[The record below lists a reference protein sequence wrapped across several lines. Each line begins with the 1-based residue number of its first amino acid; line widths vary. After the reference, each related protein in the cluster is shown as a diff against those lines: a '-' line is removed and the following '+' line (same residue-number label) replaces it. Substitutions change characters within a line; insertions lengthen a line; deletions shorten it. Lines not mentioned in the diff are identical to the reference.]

1 MIIIRR
7 PHTPYLPH
15 FLYFCRKGWVMKLSH
30 LSETLIGSEIVKLG
44 GEIRE
49 KIRQGE
55 RIYNFTVG
63 DFDPSIF
70 PIPKELEDAIVEAY
84 RRHFTNYPAAEGNL
98 DLREAIHSFILD
110 AEGLD
115 YGINEILVASGGRP
129 LIYAV
134 FRALCDKGDKII
146 YAVPS
151 WNNNH
156 YTHFISGEHIV
167 IEAKAA
173 TNFMPTAA
181 DIKPFVKEAT
191 LISLCSPQNPTGTTF
206 RKEELEAI
214 CDMVIEENARRS
226 ADEKKLYVMYDQM
239 YWHLTYGE
247 IRHYDPVSLR
257 PAMRDYTIYID
268 AISKVFAATGV
279 RVGWSMGPATVISK
293 MKAILTHIG
302 AWAPM
307 AEQKAVAYYLGN
319 REGIK
324 KYMAGFKKE
333 IEERLR
339 RIYDGFVQLKNEGLP
354 VDAIAPEA
362 AIYLTIKID
371 LAGKQTADGNI
382 LQTQSDVTAYILN
395 NAGLAVVPFYAFGAD
410 KSSPWYRL
418 SVGTCKK
425 EEIGEMTGKLREAL
439 LKLH

>member
-1 MIIIRR
+1 
-7 PHTPYLPH
+7 
-15 FLYFCRKGWVMKLSH
+15 MKLSH

-55 RIYNFTVG
+55 RIYNFTIG

-84 RRHFTNYPAAEGNL
+84 RKHFTNYPAAEGNL
-98 DLREAIHSFILD
+98 DLREAIHSFTKD
-110 AEGLD
+110 EEGLD
-115 YGINEILVASGGRP
+115 YSINEILVASGGRP
-129 LIYAV
+129 LIYTV

-156 YTHFISGEHIV
+156 YTHFVGGEHIV
-167 IEAKAA
+167 IEAKAEN
-173 TNFMPTAA
+173 NFMPTASA
-181 DIKPFVKEAT
+181 IRPYIKEAV

-206 RKEELEAI
+206 RKEELENI
-214 CDMVIEENARRS
+214 CDMVIEENKRRG
-226 ADEKKLYVMYDQM
+226 DGEKKLYVMYDQM
-239 YWHLTYGE
+239 YWHLTYGD
-247 IRHYDPVSLR
+247 IKHYNPVSLR
-257 PAMRDYTIYID
+257 PAMREYTIFID

-279 RVGWSMGPATVISK
+279 RVGWGMGPATVISK

-307 AEQKAVAYYLGN
+307 AEQKAVAYYLAN
-319 REGIK
+319 RDGIK
-324 KYMAGFKKE
+324 RYLTNFKSE
-333 IEERLR
+333 IEERLH
-339 RIYDGFVQLKNEGLP
+339 RIYNGFSLLKKEGYS
-354 VDAIAPEA
+354 VDAITPEA

-371 LAGKQTADGNI
+371 LAGKKTAEGR
-382 LQTQSDVTAYILN
+382 LLESQSDVTEYVLN
-395 NAGLAVVPFYAFGAD
+395 TAGLAVVPFYAFGAD
-410 KSSPWYRL
+410 RSSSWYRL

-425 EEIGEMTGKLREAL
+425 EEIEEMIGKLREAL
-439 LKLH
+439 LKLS

>member
-1 MIIIRR
+1 
-7 PHTPYLPH
+7 
-15 FLYFCRKGWVMKLSH
+15 MKLSH

-55 RIYNFTVG
+55 RIYNFTIG

-84 RRHFTNYPAAEGNL
+84 RKHFTNYPAAEGNL
-98 DLREAIHSFILD
+98 DLREAIHSFTKD
-110 AEGLD
+110 EEGLD
-115 YGINEILVASGGRP
+115 YSINEILVASGGRP
-129 LIYAV
+129 LIYTV

-156 YTHFISGEHIV
+156 YTHFVGGEHIV
-167 IEAKAA
+167 IEAKAEN
-173 TNFMPTAA
+173 NFMPTASA
-181 DIKPFVKEAT
+181 IRPYIKEAV

-206 RKEELEAI
+206 RKEELENI
-214 CDMVIEENARRS
+214 CDMVIEENKRRG
-226 ADEKKLYVMYDQM
+226 DGEKKLYVMYDQM
-239 YWHLTYGE
+239 YWHLTYGD
-247 IRHYDPVSLR
+247 IKHYNPVSLR
-257 PAMRDYTIYID
+257 PAMREYTIFID

-279 RVGWSMGPATVISK
+279 RVGWGMGPATVISK

-307 AEQKAVAYYLGN
+307 AEQKAVAYYLAN
-319 REGIK
+319 RDGIK
-324 KYMAGFKKE
+324 RYLTNFKSE
-333 IEERLR
+333 IEERLH
-339 RIYDGFVQLKNEGLP
+339 RIYNGFSLLKKEGYS
-354 VDAIAPEA
+354 VDAISPEA

-371 LAGKQTADGNI
+371 LAGKKTEEGRLLEN
-382 LQTQSDVTAYILN
+382 QSDVTAYVLN
-395 NAGLAVVPFYAFGAD
+395 TAGLAVVPFYAFGAD
-410 KSSPWYRL
+410 RSSSWYRL

-425 EEIGEMTGKLREAL
+425 EEIEEMIGKLREAL
-439 LKLH
+439 LKLS

>member
-1 MIIIRR
+1 
-7 PHTPYLPH
+7 
-15 FLYFCRKGWVMKLSH
+15 MKLSH

-98 DLREAIHSFILD
+98 DLREAILSFLKD
-110 AEGLD
+110 SEELD
-115 YGINEILVASGGRP
+115 YGTNEILVASGGRP

-134 FRALCDKGDKII
+134 YRAICDKGDKVV

-156 YTHFISGEHIV
+156 YTHFVGGEHIV
-167 IEAKAA
+167 IQAKAEN
-173 TNFMPTAA
+173 NFMPTA
-181 DIKPFVKEAT
+181 DDVRPYIKEAT

-206 RKEELEAI
+206 KKHDLEAI
-214 CDMVIEENARRS
+214 CDLVLEENKRRGDS
-226 ADEKKLYVMYDQM
+226 EKKIYVMYDQM
-239 YWHLTYGE
+239 YWHLTYNN
-247 IRHYDPVSLR
+247 IQHYNPVSLR
-257 PAMRDYTIYID
+257 PQMREYTIFID
-268 AISKVFAATGV
+268 AISKIFAATGV
-279 RVGWSMGPATVISK
+279 RVGWSTGPATVINK
-293 MKAILTHIG
+293 MKAILTHLG

-307 AEQKAVAYYLGN
+307 AEQKAVAHYLHN
-319 REGIK
+319 REAIK
-324 KYMAGFKKE
+324 RFLTRFKKE
-333 IEERLR
+333 IEERLT
-339 RIYDGFVQLKNEGLP
+339 RIYDGFMQLKMEDLP

-371 LAGKQTADGNI
+371 LAGKKTSEGKVLEN
-382 LQTQSDVTAYILN
+382 QSDVTAYVLN
-395 NAGLAVVPFYAFGAD
+395 EAKLAVVPFYAFGAD
-410 KSSPWYRL
+410 RSSAWYRL

-425 EEIGEMTGKLREAL
+425 EEINEMIGKLREAL
-439 LKLH
+439 NKIRLD

>member
-1 MIIIRR
+1 
-7 PHTPYLPH
+7 
-15 FLYFCRKGWVMKLSH
+15 MKLSH

-84 RRHFTNYPAAEGNL
+84 RKHFTNYPAAEGNL
-98 DLREAIHSFILD
+98 DLRESILSFTKD
-110 AEGLD
+110 TEGLD
-115 YGINEILVASGGRP
+115 YGTAEILVASGGRP

-134 FRALCDKGDKII
+134 FRAICDKGDKII

-156 YTHFISGEHIV
+156 YTHFVGGEHIV
-167 IEAKAA
+167 VEAKAEN
-173 TNFMPTAA
+173 NFMPTAD
-181 DIKPFVKEAT
+181 DIRPFVQQAT
-191 LISLCSPQNPTGTTF
+191 LISVCSPQNPTGTTF
-206 RKEELEAI
+206 KKKDLEAI
-214 CDMVIEENARRS
+214 CDMVLEENKRRG
-226 ADEKKLYVMYDQM
+226 DGEKKLYLMYDQM
-239 YWHLTYGE
+239 YWHLTYGTIE
-247 IRHYDPVSLR
+247 HYNPVSLR
-257 PAMRDYTIYID
+257 PAMRDYTIFID

-279 RVGWSMGPATVISK
+279 RVGWSIGPATVISK
-293 MKAILTHIG
+293 MKAILTHLG

-324 KYMAGFKKE
+324 RYLSHFKKE

-339 RIYDGFVQLKNEGLP
+339 RIYDGFMQLKSEGLP
-354 VDAIAPEA
+354 IDAIAPEA

-371 LAGKQTADGNI
+371 LVGRKTNEGKT
-382 LQTQSDVTAYILN
+382 LETQSDVTAYVLN
-395 NAGLAVVPFYAFGAD
+395 EAKLAVVPFYAFGAD
-410 KSSPWYRL
+410 RSSAWYRL

-425 EEIGEMTGKLREAL
+425 EEIPEMVNKLREAL
-439 LKLH
+439 QKLSTR